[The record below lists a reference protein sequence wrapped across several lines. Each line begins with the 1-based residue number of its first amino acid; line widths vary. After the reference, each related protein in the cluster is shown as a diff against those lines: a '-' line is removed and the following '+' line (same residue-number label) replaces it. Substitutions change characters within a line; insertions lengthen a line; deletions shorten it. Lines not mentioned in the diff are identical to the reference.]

1 MTTYSGNL
9 KGIRRQFISL
19 SAISLLII
27 GISIGTAN
35 AGPPSFQQAVADYQA
50 KRYQAALEKFKVIS
64 ASYPN
69 NALCHYYLGMTQQAL
84 GHIEQAKQEYQ
95 LSIQYGD
102 VRLKQLGQQGLSILG
117 GARTQIAYGGGSS
130 PAPRAFSGGSNAGAT
145 QSKGKVKKIYEFYA
159 DW

>member
-1 MTTYSGNL
+1 MQRF
-9 KGIRRQFISL
+9 RRQFISL
-19 SAISLLII
+19 SALSLLII

-35 AGPPSFQQAVADYQA
+35 AGPASFQQAVADYQA

-69 NALCHYYLGMTQQAL
+69 NALCHYYLAMTQQAL

-95 LSIQYGD
+95 LSVQYGD
-102 VRLKQLGQQGLSILG
+102 ARLKQLGQQGLSILG
-117 GARTQIAYGGGSS
+117 GAKTQIAYGGGGSS
-130 PAPRAFSGGSNAGAT
+130 PPQMISGGSRNTTAAP
-145 QSKGKVKKIYEFYA
+145 QAKSKVKKIYEFYA